1 MKLHHLLFIG
11 LWTLDSGLGTL
22 AAQTNAPGKLDYALF
37 NIVTERNIFNSHR
50 SAKYKP
56 ATEPGPQAKI
66 DSFALVGTMSYNKG
80 PFAFFEGTSSDY
92 RKALKL
98 EDAIAGFRVAEIA
111 PAFVKL
117 ASPSNELE
125 LQVGMELRRENK
137 GPWRLSATSELPLA
151 GATSATG
158 VGQNRG
164 SSSSPDGGPPR
175 VDSESGAAGTN
186 SGTAAISG
194 GSTDILEILRR
205 RREQENN

>member
-1 MKLHHLLFIG
+1 MKLHYLLFLG

-37 NIVTERNIFNSHR
+37 NIVTARNIFNSHR

-56 ATEPGPQAKI
+56 ATEPVPQAKI
-66 DSFALVGTMSYNKG
+66 DSFALVGTMRYNKG
-80 PFAFFEGTSSDY
+80 PFAFFEATSSDY
-92 RKALKL
+92 RNALKL
-98 EDAIAGFRVAEIA
+98 EDAIAGFKVAEIA

-137 GPWRLSATSELPLA
+137 GPWRLSANRELPPA

-158 VGQNRG
+158 IAQNRV

-175 VDSESGAAGTN
+175 VDSES
-186 SGTAAISG
+186 
-194 GSTDILEILRR
+194 
-205 RREQENN
+205 

>member
-1 MKLHHLLFIG
+1 MKLHYLLFLG

-98 EDAIAGFRVAEIA
+98 EDAIAGFKVAEIA

-137 GPWRLSATSELPLA
+137 GPWRLSSPSELPLA
-151 GATSATG
+151 GAPSTTTVAQNQTTTSI
-158 VGQNRG
+158 
-164 SSSSPDGGPPR
+164 PH
-175 VDSESGAAGTN
+175 
-186 SGTAAISG
+186 
-194 GSTDILEILRR
+194 
-205 RREQENN
+205 

>member
-1 MKLHHLLFIG
+1 MKLHYLLFLG

-66 DSFALVGTMSYNKG
+66 DSFALVGTMSYDKG

-125 LQVGMELRRENK
+125 LQAGRNWRGENK
-137 GPWRLSATSELPLA
+137 VPWLSPANGVWPPA

-158 VGQNRG
+158 IAQNG
-164 SSSSPDGGPPR
+164 VSSSSPDGVPPG

-194 GSTDILEILRR
+194 GSTDILEI
-205 RREQENN
+205 